1 MDFVGSP
8 LLEATGLRILSPLDG
23 GPPPGRY
30 NITAAP
36 GLAPQVCSWTSP
48 SRLFF
53 VFVFPFALQFL
64 LRVLPR
70 LPAKTCPTSGQATGT
85 AVSVDFVLATPPRW
99 LLRSNFPVNMCV
111 PTSISENPG
120 LKRPQIAIGGV
131 AKAKWHSLLACVR
144 ALKVRGRTAQFT
156 GALFKSSGHVLP

>member
-1 MDFVGSP
+1 M
-8 LLEATGLRILSPLDG
+8 E
-23 GPPPGRY
+23 PPPGRY

-48 SRLFF
+48 SRL
-53 VFVFPFALQFL
+53 
-64 LRVLPR
+64 
-70 LPAKTCPTSGQATGT
+70 C
-85 AVSVDFVLATPPRW
+85 FVLFFPAPCGFTACFAAPSCKDLPHQWAGHRHSGECRFCFSDPPRW

>member
-1 MDFVGSP
+1 M
-8 LLEATGLRILSPLDG
+8 EA
-23 GPPPGRY
+23 PPPGGIILPLPR
-30 NITAAP
+30 AWP
-36 GLAPQVCSWTSP
+36 RRFVRGH
-48 SRLFF
+48 RLRAFVLFCFF
-53 VFVFPFALQFL
+53 LRPAVL